1 MDFSMPE
8 LDSATAALLPAETA
22 GPPWR
27 CRCDAVVWLSRR
39 RRAGLACLGALIAYR
54 VTPVGQ

>member
-1 MDFSMPE
+1 MPE